1 MSISTKVRVNTH
13 YTRSVNLE
21 RDANV
26 VAVTKNYIPTSRA
39 LRTFKRVVDTFSPE
53 DVPRSWSW
61 VGPYGSGKSSA
72 SAFLGQLLAGAG
84 TEGNVVAQSVLA
96 KASEDIAQDYQ
107 KANQAENGWL
117 KVFLTGSP
125 ESMGKRLIKSL
136 YGSAKAYWETLGFD
150 VALLDG
156 LKAIAQKD
164 TVSTSEIVN
173 AIQSTQTMLT
183 DSGCPGILLIIDEL
197 GKFLEYEARHY
208 GANDIYLLQALAE
221 HAYKGQAVNLNI
233 IVLLHQSF
241 EQYAKG
247 LGENLKNEWSKVQ
260 GRFEEIPFVESAE
273 QVLRV
278 VGSAFEQSVTPKEQ
292 KQLVVKTTDVVK
304 CMVEQGALPA
314 GLGSDDALD
323 LYKSCYPLH
332 PVSATL
338 LPILCQKVAQN
349 ERTLFSYLGSSEEF
363 GMLDMLNK
371 LDEITDYVYPYH
383 IYDYFITNQA
393 SSIGDYIT
401 HRRWAE
407 VVTAIER
414 LSSDDELDIKVLK
427 TIGLLNIVGGKGGLK
442 PSPAL
447 LMEMLPANHG
457 DIEQSIKRL
466 VEQSIVTFR
475 RYSGEY
481 RVWQGS
487 DFDLEEALQI
497 ERGNLGKFALA
508 EQLNK
513 SSAMLPIVAR
523 RYTIENGALRYFQP
537 LFIDAASYKK
547 LPVDVDVPRVLFY
560 LAGDKED
567 EGLFRKQVC
576 NHFSDLDIVAL
587 CLNGTQL
594 HEAVAETQAL
604 RLVRDSRPEL
614 HTDPVAKK
622 EFDDRFTAAEL
633 AEAELLNDLLQNP
646 ETAVWYH
653 NNIDLDV
660 TSKRKLQEEMSSM
673 LEVAY
678 EKAPRL
684 HNELI
689 NRDRPSSQAVSAR
702 NKLLAAMLSHAD
714 EEDLGIEKFPPEKA
728 IYRSVLKQTGLHTY
742 HKSKGKWVFQSPAIS
757 QRDDKESFNLLPAWT
772 KINEFLANTEEKE
785 ASFID
790 LNDKLMAAP
799 YGVKAGVLP
808 ILYFVAYLVNQHELA
823 VFESRKYR
831 PVFTQEMIERF
842 LKAPGDFTFQRFRID
857 GLRASIFDQ
866 YTEVIHGDG
875 KKRTLLELAKP
886 LASFLGRLP
895 DYTLKTQRGLSKQ
908 ALDVRSAFNLAKSP
922 EKLLLEELPKALGY
936 AAVDSV
942 SNDNELAG
950 FSKDLRDV
958 LRELNGAYSTLLER
972 QRGMLETAFSLTAD
986 MTLENL
992 RKVLTGKCHGLE
1004 AYTVDTKGARAFIM
1018 RITKSAGSDEEWLE
1032 NVLMFLGHKP
1042 SSKWLDSD
1050 QDSAEFRLTDLSRRV
1065 LDLEKLSL
1073 YQRDK
1078 QRSVSGDFDVH
1089 LIRSVKKGGEVY
1101 DDVVAIDKN
1110 VASRIEPVVESI
1122 TESLSSLNNRELV
1135 LAALAK
1141 VLDSH
1146 FDNNVDSEK
1155 TEGKGQRPKVL
1166 QES

>member
-1 MSISTKVRVNTH
+1 MSIATKVRVNTH

-39 LRTFKRVVDTFSPE
+39 LRTFKRVVDTFCVE
-53 DVPRSWSW
+53 DMPRSWSW

-96 KASEDIAQDYQ
+96 KASPDIALDYQ
-107 KANQAENGWL
+107 RANQADNGWL

-125 ESMGKRLIKSL
+125 ESMGKRLVNSL
-136 YGSAKAYWETLGFD
+136 YEATVLYWDKLGLD
-150 VALLDG
+150 KALLSDIEK
-156 LKAIAQKD
+156 LTCKESVA
-164 TVSTSEIVN
+164 TSEIVN
-173 AIQSTQTMLT
+173 AIQSVQGLLEAS
-183 DSGCPGILLIIDEL
+183 DCPGILLIIDEL

-221 HAYKGQAVNLNI
+221 HAYKGSKVNLNI

-278 VGSAFEQSVTPKEQ
+278 VGSAFEHSFTDDEARALRDKTSGFVTGM
-292 KQLVVKTTDVVK
+292 LD
-304 CMVEQGALPA
+304 QGALPA
-314 GLGSDDALD
+314 GLAAEDALD
-323 LYKSCYPLH
+323 LFELCYPLH

-338 LPILCQKVAQN
+338 LPVLCQKVAQN

-363 GMLDMLNK
+363 GMLDMLGS
-371 LDEITDYVYPYH
+371 LQGVTDYVYPYH

-393 SSIGDYIT
+393 SSIGDYMT

-407 VVTAIER
+407 VVTALER
-414 LSSDDELDIKVLK
+414 LRSENELDIQVLK
-427 TIGLLNIVGGKGGLK
+427 SIGLLNIIGGKGGLK
-442 PSPAL
+442 PSPL
-447 LMEMLPANHG
+447 LLEGMLPASKK
-457 DIEQSIKRL
+457 E
-466 VEQSIVTFR
+466 VEQSIERLMDQSIITYR
-475 RYSGEY
+475 KYSGEY

-523 RYTIENGALRYFQP
+523 RYTIENGTLRYFQP
-537 LFIDAASYKK
+537 MFIDAASYKS
-547 LPVDVDVPRVLFY
+547 LPEQAATPRVLFY

-567 EGLFRKQVC
+567 AGLFKDEVC
-576 NHFSDLDIVAL
+576 NYFSELDIVAL

-594 HEAVAETQAL
+594 REAVAETQAL

-622 EFDDRFTAAEL
+622 EFDDRFTAAEM
-633 AEAELLNDLLQNP
+633 AETELLNDLLQSP
-646 ETAVWYH
+646 EAAVWYH
-653 NNIDLDV
+653 NNLDLNV
-660 TSKRKLQEEMSSM
+660 TSKRKLQEELSSM

-678 EKAPRL
+678 EKAPKI

-702 NKLLAAMLSHAD
+702 NKLLSAMLSHSD
-714 EEDLGIEKFPPEKA
+714 REDLGIEKFPPEKA
-728 IYRSVLKQTGLHTY
+728 IYRSLLKKTGLHVFDK
-742 HKSKGKWVFQSPAIS
+742 KSGKWVFQTPSVK
-757 QRDDKESFNLLPAWT
+757 QELDKETNNLLPVWQEIT
-772 KINEFLANTEEKE
+772 TFLASTESKE
-785 ASFID
+785 ASFVE

-808 ILYFVAYLVNQHELA
+808 ILYLAAYIVNQHELA
-823 VFESRKYR
+823 VFEARKYR
-831 PVFTQEMIERF
+831 PSFTQEMVERF
-842 LKAPGDFTFQRFRID
+842 IKAPGDFTFQRFRID

-875 KKRTLLELAKP
+875 KKRSLLELAKP

-936 AAVDSV
+936 DAVDAVKSD
-942 SNDNELAG
+942 NDLEG

-958 LRELNGAYSTLLER
+958 LRELNGAYDSLIKR
-972 QRGMLETAFSLTAD
+972 QCRMLESAFGLTSD
-986 MTLENL
+986 MPLSEL
-992 RKVLTGKCHGLE
+992 RAVLSGKCHGLE
-1004 AYTVDTKGARAFIM
+1004 SYTVDTKGARAFIM
-1018 RITKSAGSDEEWLE
+1018 RITKNTGCDEEWLE

-1050 QDSAEFRLTDLSRRV
+1050 QDNAEFRLSDLSRRV

-1073 YQRDK
+1073 YQRGK
-1078 QRSVSGDFDVH
+1078 ETTVTGDFDVH

-1101 DDVVAIDKN
+1101 DDVVAIDEK
-1110 VASRIEPVVESI
+1110 VANRIEPVIESI
-1122 TESLSSLNNRELV
+1122 NESLSSLNNRELM

-1141 VLDSH
+1141 VLDAH
-1146 FDNNVDSEK
+1146 FDNNVDSNEVAK
-1155 TEGKGQRPKVL
+1155 DGQQPKL
-1166 QES
+1166 LKEL